1 MSEPFLSRIRDLKF
15 KQLLVFE
22 RTVVLGS
29 THKAAE
35 DLHMS
40 QPNVFKIISQLEALL
55 GVPLFERNTKGVLP
69 TIFAIRLLERVKP
82 MLGDARAMGE
92 ELNHLRNAERGQVNV
107 GTLISASARLLPQ
120 SIALMKRLH
129 PKVDIAVHEANNH
142 VLFPMLMVGELDLI
156 VGRLPEARNV
166 ALDYHSLYEEQL
178 MIVART
184 GHPLASR
191 EDFTLDELLAFAWIL
206 PIPSSPVRAK
216 VDNFFVQ
223 HKLPFPE
230 SRIESL
236 SLLTNL
242 GILHHSDAVAM
253 LPRAVAQPLIKAGSL
268 RALLIQE
275 ELSFGTIGYSLRS
288 QRLPTPTTTA
298 FIRALEEVSREIA
311 VKGEIA

>member
-1 MSEPFLSRIRDLKF
+1 MSEPFLARIRDLKF

-55 GVPLFERNTKGVLP
+55 GVPLFERNSKGVLP

-92 ELNHLRNAERGQVNV
+92 ELMNLRNAERGQVNV

-129 PKVDIAVHEANNH
+129 PKVDIAVHEGNNN
-142 VLFPMLMVGELDLI
+142 VLFPMLIVGELDLI
-156 VGRLPEARNV
+156 VGRLPEQRND
-166 ALDYHSLYEEQL
+166 ALDYHALYDDQL
-178 MIVART
+178 QIVTRI
-184 GHPLASR
+184 GHPLANR
-191 EDFTLDELLAFAWIL
+191 DDFVLQDLMAYSWIL
-206 PIPSSPVRAK
+206 PIQSSPVRAR
-216 VDNFFVQ
+216 VNSFFLRHQ
-223 HKLPFPE
+223 LPIPE

-242 GILHHSDAVAM
+242 GVLHYSDAVAM
-253 LPRAVAQPLIKAGSL
+253 LPRAVAKPLVDAGL
-268 RALLIQE
+268 IRVLLIQE

-288 QRLPTPTTTA
+288 HRLPTPTTNA
-298 FIRALEEVSREIA
+298 FIKALEAVSSEISSQPQA
-311 VKGEIA
+311 S